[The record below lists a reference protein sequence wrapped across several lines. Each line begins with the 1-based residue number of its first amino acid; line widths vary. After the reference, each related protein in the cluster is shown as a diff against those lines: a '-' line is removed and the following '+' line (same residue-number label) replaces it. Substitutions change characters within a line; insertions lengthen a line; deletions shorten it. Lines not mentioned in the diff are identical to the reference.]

1 MMRLSQ
7 RELPSLPRTVRR
19 PDVDRA
25 ALHTS
30 IVRLGLGAFA
40 RAHLAAFTQPL
51 LAADPFW
58 GILGV
63 SLRSPATRDA
73 LAPQDFLYTCAARDG
88 SGISLAIMSVLT
100 GILVAPESP
109 AVVVAAMADL
119 AVRIASISVSERGY
133 HRRAADGAL
142 DEEDALIRQD
152 LRQPNALR
160 TGLALLPAI
169 HCALLRQP
177 TRQRPLD
184 ARAGRPPLKN
194 KQRED
199 YHERTE
205 STGREPRAGRSNGI
219 AGAGARCSGTR

>member
-7 RELPSLPRTVRR
+7 RELPSLRRTVRR

-25 ALHTS
+25 ALHTT
-30 IVRLGLGAFA
+30 IVHLGLGAFA

-100 GILVAPESP
+100 CILVAPESP
-109 AVVVAAMADL
+109 AVVVAAMADP
-119 AVRIASISVSERGY
+119 AVRIVSISVSERGY
-133 HRRAADGAL
+133 HRRAADGVL
-142 DEEDALIRQD
+142 DEED
-152 LRQPNALR
+152 
-160 TGLALLPAI
+160 
-169 HCALLRQP
+169 
-177 TRQRPLD
+177 
-184 ARAGRPPLKN
+184 PP
-194 KQRED
+194 
-199 YHERTE
+199 H
-205 STGREPRAGRSNGI
+205 STGPSAAECAAHRAWADHRRSL
-219 AGAGARCSGTR
+219 CSAATTYPTTATRRACWSAASQKQAKGGLS